1 MIRTKRKPA
10 ARRRATPYAR
20 AMRRAED
27 AFSRYIRARGGNKCE
42 LHGRAKELGYEMP
55 CKCGGEMVCYH
66 IVPKSRGLIFK
77 FNRNNS
83 ICACSGANT
92 YEYHNR
98 DVMRDVHW
106 HLFPERMKEL
116 TALPRK
122 PFRFTVAEL
131 TAIAETC
138 EAEVKEMEGACSDT
152 TS

>member
-10 ARRRATPYAR
+10 ARRTATRRRATPYAR

-27 AFSRYIRARGGNKCE
+27 AFSRFIRARGGNKCE
-42 LHGRAKELGYEMP
+42 LHARAKELGYEMP

-77 FNRNNS
+77 FDPFNA

-106 HLFPERMKEL
+106 HLFPGWMKEL
-116 TALPRK
+116 INLPRK
-122 PFRFTVAEL
+122 PFKYTVAEL
-131 TAIAETC
+131 DKITETC
-138 EAEVKEMEGACSDT
+138 DAEVKRMEGV
-152 TS
+152 